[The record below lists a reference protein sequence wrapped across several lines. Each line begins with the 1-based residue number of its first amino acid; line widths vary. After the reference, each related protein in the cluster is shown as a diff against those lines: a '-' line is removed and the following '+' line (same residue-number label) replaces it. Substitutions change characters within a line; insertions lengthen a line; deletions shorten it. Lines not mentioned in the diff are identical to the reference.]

1 MSLRGGNAAA
11 ITYVEIKIVEKDECE
26 MKLTGSQLVA
36 EILLEHGV
44 DTVFGYPG
52 GTALNLYDVLYEYRD
67 KIKHVLTAHEQGAAH
82 AADGY
87 YRATGR
93 TGVVFATSGPG
104 ATNLVTGIATAF
116 MDSIPMVAITA
127 NVPDSLIGRDAFQ
140 EICITGVT
148 LPITKH
154 SFFVNRIED
163 LEHALRESFRIANSG
178 RKGPVLIDITKDVT
192 AAVIDYKKG
201 KPLPLQPNPLA
212 NDDEVAQ
219 IAEMINQAERPVL
232 YFGGGVAAAGAGD
245 ELNALLEK
253 ADIPATYTLMA
264 AGILGYENKRNLGL
278 IGMHG
283 SIAANRAVDRADLL
297 IALGCRFS
305 DRVAL
310 NPQKFAKKA
319 KKIQVD
325 IDKSEINKNVIVD
338 KSVISDVKDFLQKLL
353 PLIEKKDH
361 TEWVTQSTEWKKKT
375 GDVKCQD
382 ADLHP
387 SEIVTAVCDL
397 TDKETIYVTDVG
409 QHQMWAA
416 QYLKHDKTKDFITS
430 GGLGTMG
437 FGYGAAIGAQ
447 IGCPGKR
454 VIHFTGD
461 GSFHMNLNEACTAV
475 SEELPIITVIMNNR
489 VLGMVYQWQ
498 TSFYGK
504 RYSSTTPNRK
514 TDFPKLAE
522 AFGAKG
528 YSASTPTEFEDVFK
542 KALQEKGPVWID
554 CAIATAERVL
564 PMIPGGGTVEDMIIG

>member
-1 MSLRGGNAAA
+1 
-11 ITYVEIKIVEKDECE
+11 
-26 MKLTGSQLVA
+26 MKLTGSQLIA
-36 EILLEHGV
+36 EILLEHDV

-52 GTALNLYDVLYEYRD
+52 GAALNIYDALYEYKD
-67 KIKHVLTAHEQGAAH
+67 KIKHVLTAHEQGASH

-87 YRATGR
+87 YRATGK

-154 SFFVNRIED
+154 SFFVNRVED
-163 LEHALRESFRIANSG
+163 LEHALREAFRIANSG
-178 RKGPVLIDITKDVT
+178 RKGPVLIDVTKDVT
-192 AAVIDYKKG
+192 AAVTDYKKG
-201 KPLPLQPNPLA
+201 KPSPLKPNPLA
-212 NDDEVAQ
+212 DEKEVAE
-219 IAEMINQAERPVL
+219 IAEMINRAERPVI
-232 YFGGGVAAAGAGD
+232 YFGGGVSASGAGD
-245 ELNALLEK
+245 ELNELLEK

-310 NPQKFAKKA
+310 NPKKFAKRA
-319 KKIQVD
+319 KKVQVD

-338 KSVISDVKDFLQKLL
+338 KSIISDVKDFLQKLL
-353 PLIEKKDH
+353 PLIEKRDH
-361 TEWVTQSTEWKKKT
+361 EEWVAQSTEWKKKT
-375 GDVKCQD
+375 GDIKCQD
-382 ADLHP
+382 AALHP
-387 SEIVTAVCDL
+387 SEIITAVCDL
-397 TDKETIYVTDVG
+397 TDKDTIYVTDVG
-409 QHQMWAA
+409 QHQMWTA
-416 QYLKHDKTKDFITS
+416 QYLKHDRTKNFITS

-447 IGCPGKR
+447 VGCPDKR

-475 SEELPIITVIMNNR
+475 SEELPIITIIMNNR

-504 RYSSTTPNRK
+504 RYSSTTPGRK

-528 YSASTPTEFEDVFK
+528 FSASDPVEFEEVFK
-542 KALQEKGPVWID
+542 KALLEKGPVWID
-554 CAIATAERVL
+554 CAIAADERVL
-564 PMIPGGGTVEDMIIG
+564 PMIPGGGTIEDMIIG

>member
-1 MSLRGGNAAA
+1 
-11 ITYVEIKIVEKDECE
+11 

-52 GTALNLYDVLYEYRD
+52 GTALNLYDTLYEYRD
-67 KIKHVLTAHEQGAAH
+67 KIRHILTAHEQGAAH

-87 YRATGR
+87 SRATGK

-116 MDSIPMVAITA
+116 MDSIPMIAITA

-148 LPITKH
+148 MPITKH
-154 SFFVNRIED
+154 TFFVNKIED
-163 LEHALRESFRIANSG
+163 LADAMRNAFRIANSG

-192 AAVIDYKKG
+192 AAKIDYKPA
-201 KPLPLQPNPLA
+201 KPMPLNPPPVF
-212 NDDEVAQ
+212 NKESVQEVA
-219 IAEMINQAERPVL
+219 AMINASERPIV
-232 YFGGGVAAAGAGD
+232 YFGGGVAASKAGP
-245 ELNALLEK
+245 ELRQLLET

-264 AGILGYENKRNLGL
+264 AGILGYDNKRNLGL

-283 SIAANRAVDRADLL
+283 SIAANRAVDRADLI
-297 IALGCRFS
+297 IALGARFS

-310 NPQKFAKKA
+310 NPEKFGKKA
-319 KKIQVD
+319 HKIQVD
-325 IDKSEINKNVIVD
+325 IDTSEINKNVLVD
-338 KSVISDVKDFLQKLL
+338 VGISADIKEFLTALL
-353 PLIEKKDH
+353 PLIKKNDH
-361 TEWVTQSTEWKKKT
+361 ADWVSQSTEWKKKT
-375 GDVKCQD
+375 GDVKSQD
-382 ADLHP
+382 AELHP
-387 SEIVTAVCDL
+387 SEIIQSICDM

-416 QYLKHDKTKDFITS
+416 QYLKHEKTEDFITS

-447 IGCPGKR
+447 IGCPEKR

-475 SEELPIITVIMNNR
+475 SQELPIITVIMNNR

-504 RYSSTTPNRK
+504 RYAATTPERK
-514 TDFPKLAE
+514 TNFPKLAE

-528 YSASTPTEFEDVFK
+528 FSASNPAEFEEVFK

-554 CAIATAERVL
+554 CAISREERVL
-564 PMIPGGGTVEDMIIG
+564 PMIPGGGTIEDMIIG

>member
-1 MSLRGGNAAA
+1 
-11 ITYVEIKIVEKDECE
+11 

-44 DTVFGYPG
+44 DTIFGYPG

-127 NVPDSLIGRDAFQ
+127 NVPDNLIGRDAFQ
-140 EICITGVT
+140 EISITGVT

-163 LEHALRESFRIANSG
+163 LEQALRESFRIANSG

-192 AAVIDYKKG
+192 ADTIDYKKG
-201 KPLPLQPNPLA
+201 KPLPLRPNPKA
-212 NDDEVAQ
+212 TEEEVAE
-219 IAEMINQAERPVL
+219 IAAMINQAERPVL
-232 YFGGGVAAAGAGD
+232 YCGGGLSASRAGE
-245 ELNALLEK
+245 ELNELMEK
-253 ADIPATYTLMA
+253 ADIPATHTLMA
-264 AGILGYENKRNLGL
+264 SGILGHENKRNLGL

-310 NPQKFAKKA
+310 NPQKFARKA

-353 PLIEKKDH
+353 PLIEKRDH
-361 TEWVTQSTEWKKKT
+361 AEWVTQSTEWKKKT

-382 ADLHP
+382 AELHP

-447 IGCPGKR
+447 MGCPEKR

-475 SEELPIITVIMNNR
+475 SEGLPIITIIMNNR

-498 TSFYGK
+498 TRFYGR
-504 RYSSTTPNRK
+504 RYSATTPGRK
-514 TDFPKLAE
+514 TNFPKLAE

-554 CAIATAERVL
+554 CAIATEEQVL